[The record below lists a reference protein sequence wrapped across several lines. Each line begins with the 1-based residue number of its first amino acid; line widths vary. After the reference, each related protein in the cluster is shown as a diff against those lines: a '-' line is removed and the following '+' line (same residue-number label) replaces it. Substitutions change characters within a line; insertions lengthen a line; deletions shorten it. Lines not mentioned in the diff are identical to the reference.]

1 MAKISDAALTITQ
14 NTNGTSRAVVRCK
27 VTFTPYEM
35 NQMKSGLRLR
45 LKAELWGDDAWVF
58 GGDDKLYTYTP
69 IKYFPDA
76 APTTTETITFDTI
89 VGEGVLDEDIGRD
102 EIYARLM
109 LTNLYTMVTA
119 SAKTNTINRHF

>member
-14 NTNGTSRAVVRCK
+14 NANGTSRAVVRCK
-27 VTFTPYEM
+27 VTFTLYEM
-35 NQMKSGLRLR
+35 NQMKAGLRLR
-45 LKAELWGDDAWVF
+45 LKAELWGDDAWAL
-58 GGDDKLYTYTP
+58 GGDDKVYTYTP

-89 VGEGVLDEDIGRD
+89 LGEGVLDEDIGRD
-102 EIYARLM
+102 EIYGRLT
-109 LTNLYTMVTA
+109 LVNLYTMVTA